1 MNFTPFINIHRKLG
15 AKMHEFAGYEMPI
28 EYSGIMDEHITVR
41 NAAGVFD
48 VSHMGEI
55 WVKGLKAFEFL
66 QKMTSNDISN
76 LTIGKV
82 QYSCLPNETGGII
95 DDILV
100 YYYEH
105 NKYLLVV
112 NASNTEKDWCWLNKH
127 LIDGVTMDNASE
139 WMAQLAIQG
148 PKATEILQKLTSV
161 DLSTIPY
168 YHFTVGDFAG
178 AQEIILSNTGYT
190 GAGGFELYF
199 LPEHAERIWN
209 AIFEAGA
216 GYGIKPC
223 GLGARDTLRLES
235 GFCLYG
241 NDIDDSTSPIEAGL
255 GWITKFTPGN
265 DFINREL
272 FEFQKLN
279 GVKQKLVRFD
289 MVERGIPRKGY
300 EITDKDGNIIGNVT
314 SGTVLPQTK
323 NGIGMGYVLS
333 TFAVK
338 NAEIYIRIRDK
349 HVLAKVCK

>member
-1 MNFTPFINIHRKLG
+1 MNFTPFINIHRQLG

-28 EYSGIMDEHITVR
+28 EYSGIMDEHLTVR
-41 NAAGVFD
+41 NASGVFD

-55 WVKGLKAFEFL
+55 WVKGPKSFDFL
-66 QKMTSNDISN
+66 QRMTTNDIGN
-76 LTIGKV
+76 LSIGKV

-100 YYYEH
+100 YYYEQ

-112 NASNTEKDWCWLNKH
+112 NASNTEKDWNWLNQH
-127 LIDGVTMDNASE
+127 IIEGVELDNASD

-148 PKATEILQKLTSV
+148 PRSTEILQKLTTV
-161 DLSTIPY
+161 DLSAIPY

-178 AQEIILSNTGYT
+178 ANEIILSNTGYT

-199 LPEHAERIWN
+199 LPEHADRIWN
-209 AIFEAGA
+209 AIFETGA
-216 GYGIKPC
+216 EYGIKPC

-265 DFINREL
+265 NFINREL

-279 GVKQKLVRFD
+279 GVKKQLVRFD
-289 MVERGIPRKGY
+289 MVERGIPRNGY
-300 EITDKDGNIIGNVT
+300 EITDNQGKIIGKVT
-314 SGTVLPQTK
+314 SGSVLPQTK
-323 NGIGMGYVLS
+323 NGIGMGYVIPA
-333 TFAVK
+333 FAVK
-338 NAEIYIRIRDK
+338 DAEIFIRIRDK
-349 HVLAKVCK
+349 NVLAKVIK